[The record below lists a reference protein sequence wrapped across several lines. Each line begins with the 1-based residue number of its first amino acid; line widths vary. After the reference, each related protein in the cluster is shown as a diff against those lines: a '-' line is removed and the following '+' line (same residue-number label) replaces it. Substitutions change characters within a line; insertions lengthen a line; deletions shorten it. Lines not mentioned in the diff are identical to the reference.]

1 MADERGAAAVIQRT
15 RKECLVEA
23 GVPRAASVPVR
34 GREGPPS
41 GLPTQFLGAWRT
53 ISGTVGIAG
62 GVRQSAAQYQTG
74 LDRPRRSLLLLLRA
88 RVRSHQFAGWEV
100 RNPRARNS
108 GLLTFTSRRPPVAC
122 RARVGARGNGKCEA
136 VHSDLPRR
144 DRNRIGLGGRDKPL
158 AERQTSHRRNREIP
172 ETASEPVSAQ
182 KVDDPDGEHLLRE

>member
-62 GVRQSAAQYQTG
+62 GVRQSAAPYQTG

-88 RVRSHQFAGWEV
+88 PSQKPPVRRVG
-100 RNPRARNS
+100 RNPGARNS

-122 RARVGARGNGKCEA
+122 RARVGGRGNGKCDA